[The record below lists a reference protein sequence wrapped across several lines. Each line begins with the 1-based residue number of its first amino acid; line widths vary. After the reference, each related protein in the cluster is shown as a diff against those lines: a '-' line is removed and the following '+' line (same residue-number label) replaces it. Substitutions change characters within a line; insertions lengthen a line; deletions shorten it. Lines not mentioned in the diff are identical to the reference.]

1 MNVSASALKYAGK
14 PILRSA
20 RSGLSGKIKVPNQ
33 KNQER
38 QDIKENRLK
47 TGTEKVGKEV

>member
-1 MNVSASALKYAGK
+1 LKYAGK
-14 PILRSA
+14 PIPRSA

-33 KNQER
+33 KNQEP
-38 QDIKENRLK
+38 QDIKKNSLK